1 MEKDKGL
8 TLVELVASLAILA
21 IVSVVVVGFI
31 SIAGKTFRSVNTEVN
46 LQYEAQLTINQL
58 KDLIVDSNRGIVYGM
73 DPLIGDFTLVDMDVA
88 GAELSVLQSLEA
100 ADSANVG
107 TVKRCI
113 LIYNAK
119 YLDASD
125 TYEYPVIKIVWD
137 PVTKAL
143 TYGEKV
149 FASITE
155 LEADPYLESLTA
167 IEYSFMSEYMDSF
180 QVLMINSE
188 DKKVELKMEL
198 DSNGKNYAATPSVS
212 LRNKISTS
220 EDLGVIY
227 GDIPIEKPSLIER
240 VEIQK
245 AGITI
250 NSDTQDAGDQVQYS
264 AKVEVQFGASA
275 SSDAVQWTLA
285 GNRTYGTGTAST
297 ISQTGLL
304 TVSEYELSNQI
315 VVTATSIEDTSKKMA
330 IVITIENLRGEFG
343 YVSALS
349 PGQVLHGD
357 IAAANATNGPFA
369 YYGID
374 FSDTPMYI
382 TYVNE
387 EKLLVNEKGVTWQ
400 IITDAPTGSY
410 EVGQLAPGS
419 MLYGLEGKSPIYIK
433 AYYAARDYEFQIKAT
448 TKGNGF
454 DGNPISVI
462 KTFVVSG
469 LQAPAEEVQ
478 PVLGIS
484 LSNQS
489 LSRNGTITAT
499 KEIQNVINPVVTWN
513 INTSLDTDFSEV
525 EQKRKSSNVY
535 RDELSNGNQTLYAKS
550 GLDWN
555 REFTFQIEMT
565 VTGFTNMGNQV
576 NQTAKKTVT
585 IPAVSITVTP
595 KTGYVAY
602 STSQKV
608 IPTAYSFQNLKIGS
622 EGLIDKNLV
631 PTISFDNIIYYY
643 QTRRANG
650 GLRNRTSD
658 FADSEIVY
666 QNATQSIV
674 IQTNTMWLINS
685 LRTDG
690 TNRLDFDMQFS
701 LGDNTIA
708 VPIQYI
714 FY

>member
-8 TLVELVASLAILA
+8 TLVELVTSLAILA

-73 DPLIGDFTLVDMDVA
+73 DPLVGDFTLVDMDVA
-88 GAELSVLQSLEA
+88 GAELSILQALEA
-100 ADSANVG
+100 SDSANIG

-119 YLDASD
+119 YLDVSD
-125 TYEYPVIKIVWD
+125 TFEYPVIKIVWD

-167 IEYSFMSEYMDSF
+167 TDYSLMSEYMDSF

-188 DKKVELKMEL
+188 DKKLELKMEL

-245 AGITI
+245 AGVTI
-250 NSDTQDAGDQVQYS
+250 SSDTQNAGDQVQYL
-264 AKVEVQFGASA
+264 AKVVVQFGASA
-275 SSDAVQWTLA
+275 SSDAVQWSLA
-285 GNRTYGTGTAST
+285 GNRTYGTGTPTT

-304 TVSEYELSNQI
+304 TISEYELSNQI

-330 IVITIENLRGEFG
+330 LIITIENLRGEFG
-343 YVSALS
+343 FVSALS

-357 IAAANATNGPFA
+357 IAAANAPNGPFA
-369 YYGID
+369 YYGIN
-374 FSDTPMYI
+374 FSDEPLYI
-382 TYVNE
+382 AYVNE
-387 EKLLVNEKGVTWQ
+387 EKLLETEKGVTWEV
-400 IITDAPTGSY
+400 ITDAPIGSY
-410 EVGQLAPGS
+410 EFGQLAPGS
-419 MLYGLEGKSPIYIK
+419 TLYGLEGKSPIYIK

-462 KTFVVSG
+462 KTFAVSG
-469 LQAPAEEVQ
+469 LQEPEVEVD
-478 PVLGIS
+478 PVIGIS
-484 LSNQS
+484 LSNQT
-489 LSRNGTITAT
+489 LSRNDNITVT
-499 KEIQNVINPVVTWN
+499 KEIQNVINPVVSWN
-513 INTSLDTDFSEV
+513 INTSLDTNFSEV

-535 RDELSNGNQTLYAKS
+535 RVELSDGNQTLYAKT

-565 VTGFTNMGNQV
+565 VTGFTNKGNQV
-576 NQTAKKTVT
+576 NQTVKKTVT

-595 KTGYVAY
+595 NTGYVAY
-602 STSQKV
+602 SSNNRNIITTYALES
-608 IPTAYSFQNLKIGS
+608 IKIGTD
-622 EGLIDKNLV
+622 GKIDSNIN
-631 PTISFDNIIYYY
+631 PNISFNNIVYSYQKRWFYLFDMSKDYSDSSIIYNNSNKRLTL
-643 QTRRANG
+643 TRNFM
-650 GLRNRTSD
+650 TD
-658 FADSEIVY
+658 
-666 QNATQSIV
+666 
-674 IQTNTMWLINS
+674 INS
-685 LRTDG
+685 IRTDG
-690 TNRLDFDMQFS
+690 TNHLDFDMQFS
-701 LGDNTIA
+701 LDDNTIA